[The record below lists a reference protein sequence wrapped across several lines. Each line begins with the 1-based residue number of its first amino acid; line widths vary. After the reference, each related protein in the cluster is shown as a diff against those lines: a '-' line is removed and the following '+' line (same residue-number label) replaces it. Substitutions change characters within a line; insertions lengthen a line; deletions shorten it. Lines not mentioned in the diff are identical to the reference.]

1 MGRKRGKVKAK
12 LTISVD
18 EELLFEL
25 IDDGVNKS
33 KLFTVASKMYL
44 RDKRKIEE
52 NKENSKRRD

>member
-25 IDDGVNKS
+25 IEDGVNKS

-44 RDKRKIEE
+44 RDKRKKEVE
-52 NKENSKRRD
+52 NKRNMEN